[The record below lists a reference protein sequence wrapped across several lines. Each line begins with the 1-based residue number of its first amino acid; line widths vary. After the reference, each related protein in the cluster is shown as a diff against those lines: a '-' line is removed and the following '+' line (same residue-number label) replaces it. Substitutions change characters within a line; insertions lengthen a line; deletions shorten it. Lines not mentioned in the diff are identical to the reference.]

1 MSRTS
6 LGWDRFTSFR
16 LGIVTEFRATFPVQ
30 SSVYVRLFDD
40 AEDKIDLCISAV
52 VAISF
57 VSFVLFNNA
66 EMLIRL
72 AFSPTCPS
80 SWSMYIL
87 LCSRCIWIVLRSSLT
102 SVDGDKYGGRRRHL
116 VSGLIGCLCPTGYSA
131 EE

>member
-72 AFSPTCPS
+72 AFSPN
-80 SWSMYIL
+80 L
-87 LCSRCIWIVLRSSLT
+87 SLVMVHVYT
-102 SVDGDKYGGRRRHL
+102 
-116 VSGLIGCLCPTGYSA
+116 A
-131 EE
+131 MQ